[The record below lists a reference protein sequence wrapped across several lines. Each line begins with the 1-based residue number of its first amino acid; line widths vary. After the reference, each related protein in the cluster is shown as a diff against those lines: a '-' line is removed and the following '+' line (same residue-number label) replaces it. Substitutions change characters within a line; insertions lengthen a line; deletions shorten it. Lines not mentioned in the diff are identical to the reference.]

1 MMKKLI
7 FVCAAIALSFASFAQ
22 TDTTKKKMDHDKMM
36 NHDQMDMS
44 KTDGCM
50 MMGGKMMMIKDGK
63 MSDMKKP
70 MTMSNGTKMMVD
82 GVCVKKDGT
91 KMKMKEGDH
100 MDMKGNMHPMK
111 ETKIKGDL

>member
-1 MMKKLI
+1 
-7 FVCAAIALSFASFAQ
+7 
-22 TDTTKKKMDHDKMM
+22 
-36 NHDQMDMS
+36 
-44 KTDGCM
+44 
-50 MMGGKMMMIKDGK
+50 
-63 MSDMKKP
+63 
-70 MTMSNGTKMMVD
+70 MSNGTKMMVD

>member
-1 MMKKLI
+1 MKKLI
-7 FVCAAIALSFASFAQ
+7 FVFAALAFSFASLAQ

-50 MMGGKMMMIKDGK
+50 MMSGKMMMIKNGK

-70 MTMSNGTKMMVD
+70 MTMNNGTKMMVD
-82 GVCVKKDGT
+82 GTCVKKDGT

-100 MDMKGNMHPMK
+100 MDMEGNMHPMK
-111 ETKIKGDL
+111 GTKTKGEL

>member
-1 MMKKLI
+1 MKKLI
-7 FVCAAIALSFASFAQ
+7 FVFAAILLSFASFAQ

-36 NHDQMDMS
+36 NHHQMDMS

-82 GVCVKKDGT
+82 GTCVKKDGT
-91 KMKMKEGDH
+91 KMKMMEGDH

-111 ETKIKGDL
+111 ETKIKGEL